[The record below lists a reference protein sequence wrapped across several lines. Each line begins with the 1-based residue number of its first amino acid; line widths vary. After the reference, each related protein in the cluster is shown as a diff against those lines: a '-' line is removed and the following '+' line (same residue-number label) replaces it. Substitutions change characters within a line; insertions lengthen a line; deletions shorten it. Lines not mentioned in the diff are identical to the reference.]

1 MLGRPQI
8 YRLMRRCLSADRVW
22 VSTNDATL
30 KKKNCTNDAD
40 TAAASV
46 CDWATNECKARKRE
60 RCDSYAVSSSA
71 AKAVQISD
79 GAVPA
84 VFRADT
90 FRSNPM

>member
-30 KKKNCTNDAD
+30 KKKIAPTTQTPPRHLFVTGQQTN
-40 TAAASV
+40 
-46 CDWATNECKARKRE
+46 ARHE